1 MFNLKSKKSCL
12 RNKLFSNNLFIK
24 YSIKNKKLKKKFF
37 LQKEYIY
44 IFFSH
49 GVEKFLSNSYFN
61 VTFIYKKYF
70 SRATF

>member
-49 GVEKFLSNSYFN
+49 GVEKISL
-61 VTFIYKKYF
+61 K
-70 SRATF
+70 